1 MSKIPPGP
9 EFVPP
14 ALAKPT
20 RAFKM
25 HAWLATFAFIAF
37 VAVYLG
43 LTFWLGAMVYRF
55 LRDGIKENIFIG
67 LLEAF
72 VPALLLFVLV
82 RGIFAIKRAQDMKD
96 LVEVKPEAEPEL
108 FAFLHD
114 IADKVGAPRPHR
126 VFLAPEVNAAVFYD
140 LGFINFIF
148 PTKKNLLI
156 GLGLLN
162 VLTLSELRAVLA
174 HEFGHFA
181 QKTTAIGSWV
191 YLAEQ
196 IASYIVS
203 SRSKLDNALRTLSV
217 QDPRIA
223 WIGWLLRLC
232 VWAVRAV
239 LDTMY
244 LLVALSKRALSREME
259 LQADLVAVS
268 LTGSDALVHALHK
281 TGPADQSMASAM
293 STLRKELAA
302 GFRVP
307 DLYAL
312 QQRYTENFRRVTDDP
327 LYGRVPPLPESNR
340 AEHRVFKKLLAQPPK
355 MWATHP
361 PVRER
366 EDNAKATYVP
376 CALDD
381 RSAWEL
387 FRDPQSTRNQMTTL
401 MIDLILNP
409 PPVPG
414 QPAPAAPA
422 QPKPTVMMGL
432 EASLTSVDTS
442 FERSFNRPEYRGTY
456 LGRPLTRI
464 ARTSGEL
471 FEAVAANPYT
481 EREFPPLTALYPPAM
496 REEIERWKQLHGEHL
511 MLKGL
516 LEGVLKQS
524 DATMHY
530 RGQPLKRH
538 QLPALVKS
546 VEAERDAAAST
557 IAARDRHLRTLH
569 QQLARR
575 VGRGWAEY
583 HESLVRLTHYA
594 EHTSADILDA
604 NGHLNNVFAIV
615 TADGRVSDAEFQRL
629 LNAAHVA
636 YESLSRAYAQKTQV
650 WLPPNVLAKMNRSV
664 MRKEQ
669 VVESWAQRLGEL
681 QLYQPSSMNFGD
693 WLANSQSWLATVP
706 LDFEALADAAV
717 EELLDVEEL
726 LRGPMLSS
734 TQWESIPTAPPAASW
749 PANYA
754 TMEPGRERPRQL
766 QLDWWDRFQLADG
779 LVPATA
785 RAAVAVSML
794 GGIGYLSNLAISHSV
809 YAYNGLNQR
818 VVVTIGTDSRQINPG
833 GSAKFEIGSEDRIH
847 VRTTTM
853 LGAPIE
859 TFDEDASNGQ
869 STYIYNVARAAMMY
883 HLTVTYGLGAEY
895 ANENARPTFMGN
907 ARWFVDDSSG
917 RFDDIPRNVTLSR
930 GQRSTTRTILG
941 AARIDVDAERLLSY
955 AQSQDDRSSLI
966 RAHLRFDPP
975 TGAFQSWMRA
985 AARYDRGA
993 LSVLSERTEQSPS
1006 SAVAIMR
1013 MEQDVAAPADKEQ
1026 VCARHRQWA
1035 QAHPG
1040 AAGAYL
1046 TARCASDPAARDQAF
1061 RSGLQQYPND
1071 PYFSWAA
1078 AWSDARAGR
1087 WASALSLAE
1096 ISLNEEALQED
1107 AAVLCAQLTRVQWAL
1122 QLLDRDHAPP
1132 MAIENA
1138 PVDRFASRSTFLRE
1152 TMDRER
1158 GVGEQLNGPVYSL
1171 VRGRLNEVLSR
1182 VTDPAQR
1189 TVFTQ
1194 LIGASDGAGQWQI
1207 DAALQPAAD
1216 VHPSVA
1222 VWLAALAIREQ
1233 GSVSESIASAVRA
1246 HVQGYDAMVTWLVQ
1260 LKNLQPN
1267 AQPTDPPAECDQP
1280 LAYAM
1285 ATVVL
1290 KERTPIRWRTIA
1302 NAYFFAGQRP
1312 YFSRDGNAQ
1321 PSGDSFGYGG
1331 LGLSGSGTGGLGAP
1345 ADPADLTT
1353 IRSDSRGRRVRR
1365 AR

>member
-1 MSKIPPGP
+1 M
-9 EFVPP
+9 
-14 ALAKPT
+14 
-20 RAFKM
+20 
-25 HAWLATFAFIAF
+25 
-37 VAVYLG
+37 
-43 LTFWLGAMVYRF
+43 
-55 LRDGIKENIFIG
+55 
-67 LLEAF
+67 
-72 VPALLLFVLV
+72 

-96 LVEVKPEAEPEL
+96 LIEVRPDTEPEL
-108 FAFLHD
+108 FAFLYD

-126 VFLAPEVNAAVFYD
+126 VYLAPEVNAAVFYD

-196 IASYIVS
+196 IATHIVS
-203 SRSKLDNALRTLSV
+203 SRTKLDNALRALSV

-223 WIGWLLRLC
+223 WIGWILRLC

-244 LLVALSKRALSREME
+244 LIVALSKRALSREME

-281 TGPADQSMASAM
+281 TGSADQSMASAM

-312 QQRYTENFRRVTDDP
+312 QQRYIENFRRVTDDP

-340 AEHRVFKKLLAQPPK
+340 SEHRVFKKLLAQPPK

-387 FRDPQSTRNQMTTL
+387 FRDPQSTRNQMTAL
-401 MIDLILNP
+401 MIDMILNP

-414 QPAPAAPA
+414 QPASQAPA
-422 QPKPTVMMGL
+422 QPKPTTMMSL
-432 EASLTSVDTS
+432 EASLASVDTS

-481 EREFPPLTALYPPAM
+481 EREFPPLAALYPPAM
-496 REEIERWKQLHGEHL
+496 REEIERWKQLHTEHL

-516 LEGVLKQS
+516 LEGHLKQT
-524 DATMHY
+524 DAMMHY

-546 VEAERDAAAST
+546 IEAERDAAANT

-594 EHTSADILDA
+594 EHTSADIQDA
-604 NGHLNNVFAIV
+604 NGHLNNVFAVV

-629 LNAAHVA
+629 LTAAHVA
-636 YESLSRAYAQKTQV
+636 YESLSRAYAQKAQV

-664 MRKEQ
+664 IRKEQ
-669 VVESWAQRLGEL
+669 VVESWSQRLGEL
-681 QLYQPSSMNFGD
+681 QLYQPNAMNFGD
-693 WLANSQSWLATVP
+693 WLANSQSWLTTVP

-726 LRGPMLSS
+726 LRGSMLAS
-734 TQWESIPTAPPAASW
+734 TRWDAVPAAPPPAQW
-749 PANYA
+749 PINYA

-818 VVVTIGTDSRQINPG
+818 VTVTIGAESRQIDPG
-833 GSAKFEIGSEDRIH
+833 RSVKFELGSDERIR
-847 VRTTTM
+847 VRTTTAM
-853 LGAPIE
+853 GAPIE
-859 TFDEDASNGQ
+859 SFDEDASNGQ
-869 STYIYNVARAAMMY
+869 STYVYNVARAAMMY
-883 HLTVTYGLGAEY
+883 HLTVTYGAAADY

-907 ARWFVDDSSG
+907 PRWFIDDSAG
-917 RFDDIPRNVTLSR
+917 RFEDMPRRVSLRR
-930 GQRSTTRTILG
+930 GERTTTRKVLG
-941 AARIDVDAERLLSY
+941 AARVDVDAERLLSY
-955 AQSQDDRSSLI
+955 AQSQDERSSLI

-975 TGAFQSWMRA
+975 TGAFQSWVRA
-985 AARYDRGA
+985 AARYDRAA
-993 LSVLSERTEQSPS
+993 LSVLGERSEQNPAN
-1006 SAVAIMR
+1006 AVAIMR
-1013 MEQDVAAPADKEQ
+1013 MEQDVAPSEEKEQ

-1035 QAHPG
+1035 QSHPG
-1040 AAGAYL
+1040 PSGAYL
-1046 TARCASDPAARDQAF
+1046 VARCLSDPSARDQAF
-1061 RSGLQQYPND
+1061 RDGLAQYPSD
-1071 PYFSWAA
+1071 PYFSWAV
-1078 AWSDARAGR
+1078 AWDDARHGR
-1087 WASALSLAE
+1087 WSSALARAE
-1096 ISLNEEALQED
+1096 VSLNEEALRED
-1107 AAVLCAQLTRVQWAL
+1107 AAMLCAQLARVQWAL
-1122 QLLDRDHAPP
+1122 QILARDNAPP

-1138 PVDRFASRSTFLRE
+1138 PVDRYASRSSYLRE
-1152 TMDRER
+1152 TLDRER
-1158 GVGEQLNGPVYSL
+1158 GVGEQLTGPVYSL
-1171 VRGRLNEVLSR
+1171 MRGRLSEVLAR
-1182 VTDPAQR
+1182 VPDPAQR
-1189 TVFTQ
+1189 TTFTQ
-1194 LIGASDGAGQWQI
+1194 LVGASDGAEQWQV
-1207 DAALQPAAD
+1207 DEALRASAT
-1216 VHPSVA
+1216 VHRSIAP
-1222 VWLAALAIREQ
+1222 WLAALAVREQ
-1233 GSVSESIASAVRA
+1233 GVVPESIASVLRPYT
-1246 HVQGYDAMVTWLVQ
+1246 HGYEALVAWLVQ
-1260 LKNLQPN
+1260 QKNLPPN
-1267 AQPTDPPAECDQP
+1267 AAPTEPPVECDLP

-1285 ATVVL
+1285 ATIVL
-1290 KERTPIRWRTIA
+1290 KERTPIQWRTIA
-1302 NAYFFAGQRP
+1302 NGYYFVGQRP
-1312 YFSRDGNAQ
+1312 FFSRDGSAQ
-1321 PSGDSFGYGG
+1321 MAGTSFGFGSIR
-1331 LGLSGSGTGGLGAP
+1331 LSGRGAGGLGAA
-1345 ADPADLTT
+1345 ADITT
-1353 IRSDSRGRRVRR
+1353 ISTDSSGRRVRR
-1365 AR
+1365 VRGAR